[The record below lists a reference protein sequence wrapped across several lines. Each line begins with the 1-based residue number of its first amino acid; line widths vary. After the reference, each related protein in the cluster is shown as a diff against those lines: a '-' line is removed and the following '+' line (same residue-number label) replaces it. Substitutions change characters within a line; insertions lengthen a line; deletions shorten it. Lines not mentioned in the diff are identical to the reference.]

1 MKVELVNDLIAK
13 KVYESAS
20 VEDKARAIANKFIKD
35 RYNHFSKSKNMLLSR
50 QELAFIQPY
59 MDELVLDTK
68 HKDYI
73 IRSRQKIEKMRKRKR
88 LRDASV
94 VALVCVVFL
103 SSWGLWERN
112 RANIAHNRYTIA
124 HNNLAIAKDSIGI
137 LLRDARSEISPAS
150 TLPTAPIVTFHTIY
164 IHGRITNIQGAPIQ
178 NASVEVLGATIK
190 SDKDGL
196 YSFNLVLPPP
206 YWKEPPLVTI
216 KKEAYQEVVF
226 PLDMDEDEVKWNPVL
241 APQH

>member
-35 RYNHFSKSKNMLLSR
+35 RYSHFSKSKNMLLSR

-59 MDELVLDTK
+59 IEELVLDTK
-68 HKDYI
+68 YKDYI
-73 IRSRQKIEKMRKRKR
+73 IRSRQKIERLRKRKR
-88 LRDASV
+88 LKDAAV

-103 SSWGLWERN
+103 SGWGLWERN
-112 RANIAHNRYTIA
+112 RYNIAHNRYTIA

-137 LLRDARSEISPAS
+137 LLRDAYSDIKPAS
-150 TLPTAPIVTFHTIY
+150 ILPTAPEVTFHTIY
-164 IHGRITNIQGAPIQ
+164 VHGRITDEKGEPIQ
-178 NASVEVLGATIK
+178 NASVEVLGATIR
-190 SDKDGL
+190 SDEDGL

-216 KKEAYQEVVF
+216 QKEAYKEVVL
-226 PLDMDEDEVKWNPVL
+226 PLDIDEDEMKWNPVL
-241 APQH
+241 APQY

>member
-1 MKVELVNDLIAK
+1 
-13 KVYESAS
+13 
-20 VEDKARAIANKFIKD
+20 
-35 RYNHFSKSKNMLLSR
+35 
-50 QELAFIQPY
+50 
-59 MDELVLDTK
+59 
-68 HKDYI
+68 
-73 IRSRQKIEKMRKRKR
+73 
-88 LRDASV
+88 V
-94 VALVCVVFL
+94 VCL

-112 RANIAHNRYTIA
+112 RYNVV

-137 LLRDARSEISPAS
+137 LLRDAKTDISPAS

-164 IHGRITNIQGAPIQ
+164 VHGRITNRQGAPIQ
-178 NASVEVLGATIK
+178 NASIEVLGATIK
-190 SDKDGL
+190 SDKEGF
-196 YSFNLVLPPP
+196 YGFNLVLPPP